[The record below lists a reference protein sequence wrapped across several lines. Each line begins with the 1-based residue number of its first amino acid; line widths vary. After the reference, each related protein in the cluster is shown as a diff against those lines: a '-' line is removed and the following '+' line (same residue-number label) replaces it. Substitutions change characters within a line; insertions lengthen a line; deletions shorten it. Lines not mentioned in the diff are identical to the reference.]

1 MKKLS
6 SCAIAWLLLAP
17 LAEASPLPLVD
28 VLTQQAAKSTCGAK
42 SRALEVPAEG
52 HAAPILLYSLPAG
65 EVPAGARVSVT
76 IAAGGEALLTESFV
90 FAPEE
95 SLVQQRR
102 DDGTQLVFE
111 LLDAEN
117 GERAEL
123 LGLPGESRITVEI
136 AVDGRVLRSSSL
148 ADFVAASDQTKKLGV
163 LPRVVAS
170 PVVRLGESP
179 RVYEIQPKF
188 WVCGDNE
195 CNQGGIHPETCM
207 SCPQDCA
214 ELCYCGDGYCGPG
227 ETCSSCE
234 SDCGAYWPRSLPN
247 RQTYEVVGI
256 SFAGTQCFEEPYPPY
271 TGYLY
276 DENIIQYKITTY
288 SRVEEC
294 SGSITESVLSIQY
307 AYQACYDSWGLTC
320 IWGFPYTPPCLM

>member
-6 SCAIAWLLLAP
+6 CVIACLLVAP
-17 LAEASPLPLVD
+17 LAGAAPLLTD
-28 VLTQQAAKSTCGAK
+28 VLTQQAARSCGAGK
-42 SRALEVPAEG
+42 ALLLPETRQ
-52 HAAPILLYSLPAG
+52 AAPILLYALPADQ
-65 EVPAGARVSVT
+65 VPAGATVSVT
-76 IAAGGEALLTESFV
+76 LAAGGAAFLTESFA
-90 FAPEE
+90 FAPE
-95 SLVQQRR
+95 SAALQQRR

-123 LGLPGESRITVEI
+123 LGLPEESRVTVEI
-136 AVDGRVLRSSSL
+136 AVDGRALRSSSL
-148 ADFVAASDQTKKLGV
+148 ADFLAASDQTKQLGV
-163 LPRVVAS
+163 LPRAVAS
-170 PVVRLGESP
+170 PVVRLAESP

-247 RQTYEVVGI
+247 RQTSELVGM
-256 SFAGTQCFEEPYPPY
+256 SWAGTQCFEDFYPPY
-271 TGYLY
+271 NSYLY
-276 DENIIQYKITTY
+276 DEVVSQYKITTY

-294 SGSITESVLSIQY
+294 SGAVTESVISIQY
-307 AYQACYDSWGLTC
+307 VYQSCFHNWGISC
-320 IWGFPYTPPCLM
+320 VWGFRYMPPCLY